1 MLDKKMK
8 ELEQKVLNLA
18 EKVSDMFEK
27 SIDAL
32 LNDNEKLAK
41 EVIEKDE
48 PYVNLTEI
56 EIEKEAI
63 NLMALY
69 SPKAM
74 ELRKIVMFIKI
85 NNDLERIGDHA
96 ENIAQ
101 NALYLINKPRV
112 KPYIDLPRMAEETKK
127 MLKDSLDAFIENNSV
142 LAREV
147 CKRDEIVDALNDQIL
162 RELITYM
169 ISDPKTIDRAI
180 RLILITRNIE
190 RIADLATNLAEDV
203 VYIVEGK
210 IIKHH
215 YEELK

>member
-27 SIDAL
+27 SINAL
-32 LNDNEKLAK
+32 LNDDEKLAK

-69 SPKAM
+69 SPRAM

-127 MLKDSLDAFIENNSV
+127 MLKDSLNAFIENNSV